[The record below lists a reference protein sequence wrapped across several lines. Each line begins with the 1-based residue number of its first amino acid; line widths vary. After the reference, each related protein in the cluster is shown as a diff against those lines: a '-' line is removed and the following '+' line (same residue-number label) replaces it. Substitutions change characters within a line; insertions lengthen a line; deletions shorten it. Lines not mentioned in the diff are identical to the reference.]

1 MRTLKSAIRLTFG
14 FIYMALTTLIFMVI
28 AVCLLPFRVT
38 RVKACNWYGHIAGR
52 GVTWFAGITPHVK
65 NHERLKGLN
74 PAIFV
79 MNHTSTVDAFV
90 GVWLCPIGACG
101 VFKKE
106 IVRVPFYGQL
116 AWLSGHLL
124 LDRFNKDK
132 AVETLK
138 DAAEFVKKN
147 QLGIWIMP
155 EGTRSKDG
163 RLLPFKKGFVHLA
176 IATGFPVVPVIVH
189 GAHKN
194 WVKGEFLSFTPIDL
208 DIEILEA
215 VDTSS
220 WREETAGEHA
230 DAVRKI
236 FIEHLP
242 ADMQP
247 ADSVAPAPATPPGAP
262 AEGTDA
268 STPAPGPHPSAA

>member
-1 MRTLKSAIRLTFG
+1 MRTLISAIRLFFG
-14 FIYMALTTLIFMVI
+14 FVYMAVTTTAFIVVALL
-28 AVCLLPFRVT
+28 LLPFRVV
-38 RVKACNWYGHIAGR
+38 RVKACNWYGHITGR
-52 GVTWFAGITPHVK
+52 GVTWFAGLRPKVRH
-65 NHERLKGLN
+65 HERLAGCN

-79 MNHTSTVDAFV
+79 MNHTSTVDAFL
-90 GVWLCPIGACG
+90 GIWLCPIGACG

-132 AVETLK
+132 AVETLR
-138 DAAEFVKKN
+138 DAAAFVRSN
-147 QLGIWIMP
+147 RLGIWIMP

-176 IATGFPVVPVIVH
+176 IATGFPVVPVVIH

-194 WVKGEFLSFTPIDL
+194 WVKGEFFSFTPMDL
-208 DIEILEA
+208 DVEVLEPI
-215 VDTSS
+215 DTST

-230 DAVRKI
+230 QAVHDLFAAR
-236 FIEHLP
+236 LP
-242 ADMQP
+242 EDMQP
-247 ADSVAPAPATPPGAP
+247 APAVAQ
-262 AEGTDA
+262 
-268 STPAPGPHPSAA
+268 

>member
-1 MRTLKSAIRLTFG
+1 MLTLKSAIRLLFG
-14 FIYMALTTLIFMVI
+14 FIFMATCSLIFMLLATV
-28 AVCLLPFRVT
+28 LLPFRVV

-52 GVTWFAGITPHVK
+52 GVTWFAGVSPKVK
-65 NHERLKGLN
+65 GWERLVGSN

-79 MNHTSTVDAFV
+79 MNHTSTLDAFL
-90 GVWLCPIGACG
+90 GIWLCPIGACG

-138 DAAEFVKKN
+138 DAADFVKKN
-147 QLGIWIMP
+147 RLGIWIMP

-176 IATGFPVVPVIVH
+176 IATGFPVVPVVVH

-194 WVKGEFLSFTPIDL
+194 WVKGQFLAFRPMELEIEVLEPIDTSTWRE
-208 DIEILEA
+208 DTAGVHAEA
-215 VDTSS
+215 VH
-220 WREETAGEHA
+220 E
-230 DAVRKI
+230 I
-236 FIEHLP
+236 FARHLP
-242 ADMQP
+242 EDMQP
-247 ADSVAPAPATPPGAP
+247 AAQLRQ
-262 AEGTDA
+262 
-268 STPAPGPHPSAA
+268 AA